1 MMAVNN
7 QSSDEMVPLKSN
19 MDRHPLLGPPSV
31 NSLSLDLS
39 LLDLSLCGPP
49 SLDLSLLGLSS
60 LDPSLWGPPSTMAHR
75 WICHC
80 SVCLRWIRL
89 CLNTLLKRFSYG
101 QWASPSAPGR
111 ELKSL
116 VAPPHVHGR
125 GQGVGGGGGRRRG
138 AEGDLHEFALN
149 GALWGTFF
157 RTIFYLSE
165 GLDNKCPKPSRQAFR
180 IYAHLNLDN
189 SSLHKCPKPSGQA
202 FRPPTPNGQCPN
214 VGLKNCMGLP

>member
-7 QSSDEMVPLKSN
+7 QSSDEMVPLKSY

-101 QWASPSAPGR
+101 Q
-111 ELKSL
+111 
-116 VAPPHVHGR
+116 
-125 GQGVGGGGGRRRG
+125 
-138 AEGDLHEFALN
+138 
-149 GALWGTFF
+149 
-157 RTIFYLSE
+157 
-165 GLDNKCPKPSRQAFR
+165 
-180 IYAHLNLDN
+180 
-189 SSLHKCPKPSGQA
+189 
-202 FRPPTPNGQCPN
+202 
-214 VGLKNCMGLP
+214 